1 MTSYSLKDVLEAVGP
16 TASLIF
22 AAWIFLSFLQQR
34 YTTAYELYRSLID
47 EYRQGNLHDQRKRSV
62 RDQILMYK
70 QRCEQMRLATNIG
83 VIAAMLLIS
92 TLITAAIYTVFPEA
106 MVLKHVSTA
115 CAIIGLL
122 LVICAAVVVV
132 RENLKLQQVIDS
144 ELTDLPDLAQQAG
157 IQYTGAPTRQRT

>member
-1 MTSYSLKDVLEAVGP
+1 MTGYSLKDVLQAVGP

-34 YTTAYELYRSLID
+34 YTTAYEMYRSLID

-62 RDQILMYK
+62 RDQIMMYK
-70 QRCEQMRLATNIG
+70 HRCEQMRLATNIG

-92 TLITAAIYTVFPEA
+92 TLIAAAIYTVFPEA
-106 MVLKHVSTA
+106 MFLKHVSTA

-132 RENLKLQQVIDS
+132 RENLQLQRVIDS

-157 IQYTGAPTRQRT
+157 IRHTGEPARQRT